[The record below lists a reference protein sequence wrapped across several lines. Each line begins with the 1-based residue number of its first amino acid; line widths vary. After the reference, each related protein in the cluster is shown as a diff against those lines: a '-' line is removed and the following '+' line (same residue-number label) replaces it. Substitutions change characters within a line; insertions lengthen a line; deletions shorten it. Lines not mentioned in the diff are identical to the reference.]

1 MIAQTKVSVM
11 SQLEF
16 ALVIQDFKE
25 TSVNV
30 KTFIFQVTNVLT
42 YGEIEILYLQI
53 YNVLVTELAQIEVPA
68 IFQMEFVFVILDFK
82 DKPVK
87 VKLFFC

>member
-53 YNVLVTELAQIEVPA
+53 YNVLVMELAQIKVPA
-68 IFQMEFVFVILDFK
+68 MFQLEFVFVILDFK
-82 DKPVK
+82 VKPVK
-87 VKLFFC
+87 V